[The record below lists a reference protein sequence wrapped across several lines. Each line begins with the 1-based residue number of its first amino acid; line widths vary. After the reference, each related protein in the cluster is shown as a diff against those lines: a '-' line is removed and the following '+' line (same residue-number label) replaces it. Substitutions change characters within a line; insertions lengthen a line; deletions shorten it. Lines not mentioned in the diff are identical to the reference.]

1 MSRQAGRSTVGTAKP
16 TLLMFRIALRSTTT
30 SPLAGVRDELFHPA
44 DQREPASQRPC
55 VVSGVSEDT
64 AI

>member
-1 MSRQAGRSTVGTAKP
+1 
-16 TLLMFRIALRSTTT
+16 MFRIALRSTTT